1 MKKIIFIIFILITNS
16 CDSPSTNERSY
27 YDYVN
32 SAISNYNTLTSS
44 SLNSEK
50 ILIDE
55 IIFDLTQALQLKPD
69 GIEALFLKYHL
80 LDDPSDEKLNLLD
93 TYAESLKKIKTFD
106 LPVTVYVW
114 KYQSGGYYKEIIGDE
129 NNYEEVHIDD
139 GELVGSWEERSI
151 SGYINKKDLLSA
163 IVTNSSGGPGNIF
176 CIKLK
181 DETKKNDMIILCND
195 YGEHSFDQITM
206 SDKNKFRKSFGNSSF
221 KNIMYDPEKHKI
233 FIDSI
238 FTPTIYQPI
247 SYDEMGFF
255 IKPET
260 IHSLSMYDF
269 QYLDEKFNLMMD
281 LAILK
286 GENCDLQ
293 DALNRLTKT
302 IEKFPNRYEPY
313 FATGLLREGRNFNIK
328 KSKLTYYSDDNDKT
342 ECLDHQNLF
351 SYENAIENYNQANKL
366 YADKSKKYDNFVD
379 LYNSKMS
386 IRIPSTVKWMKSENN
401 SVSQEELISISDI
414 EISWSECY
422 FEGKNY
428 IERVPGYIV
437 MDHEILDDGIIY
449 HYVTGVYRDDS
460 ELKQGKLQ
468 FTQDCKVKGT

>member
-1 MKKIIFIIFILITNS
+1 MYKTTNLKT
-16 CDSPSTNERSY
+16 DPNK
-27 YDYVN
+27 DY
-32 SAISNYNTLTSS
+32 
-44 SLNSEK
+44 
-50 ILIDE
+50 
-55 IIFDLTQALQLKPD
+55 
-69 GIEALFLKYHL
+69 
-80 LDDPSDEKLNLLD
+80 
-93 TYAESLKKIKTFD
+93 KIK
-106 LPVTVYVW
+106 
-114 KYQSGGYYKEIIGDE
+114 EIYIKVKGDQ
-129 NNYEEVHIDD
+129 V
-139 GELVGSWEERSI
+139 
-151 SGYINKKDLLSA
+151 
-163 IVTNSSGGPGNIF
+163 
-176 CIKLK
+176 
-181 DETKKNDMIILCND
+181 LCND